1 MVPTKSL
8 MYIDTDNL
16 FFFYLLVYLV
26 ISALSPVDSNMDGS
40 VRQVSDSLHAL
51 RKERYLPHHRT
62 RHEL

>member
-1 MVPTKSL
+1 MVPTKYL

>member
-26 ISALSPVDSNMDGS
+26 ISALSPVDSTMDGS
-40 VRQVSDSLHAL
+40 VRQLSDSLHAL

-62 RHEL
+62 RQKL